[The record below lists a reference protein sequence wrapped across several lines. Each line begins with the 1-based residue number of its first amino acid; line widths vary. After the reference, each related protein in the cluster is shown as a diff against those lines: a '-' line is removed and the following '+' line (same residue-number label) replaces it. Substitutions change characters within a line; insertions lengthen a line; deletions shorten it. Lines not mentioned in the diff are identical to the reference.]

1 LGDRNESLLKL
12 ADAAGTH
19 DKITGAKPPRSEMAT
34 RNSDKNLELKV
45 GVFVLMGLGVLA
57 VLLVQFGRI
66 GEGFRSYYGLVLK
79 FPDASGLLKG
89 SDVLLAGAKIGH
101 VSGGPRLAESGLG
114 VDVPVRIFDYVQIPA
129 GSRFTVGSSGLLG
142 DRFVAVTAPQR
153 ITQEVIPKN
162 SVIEGTRETGID
174 DLTKEGGLLVTDL
187 RTAVQNVNAAIS
199 KLNDDA
205 LSQKNLDNIKS
216 AVENLNTVTTSLA
229 ASTQK
234 VDGVLEKAN
243 ETMEAAKKAAD
254 DLPPAIADA
263 RKTIQAATEL
273 IQKAST
279 GKGALPTLLS
289 NQEFAND
296 LRALISNLRTHGV
309 LWYRDSAAKEDAR
322 AATERQQS
330 PPRRNPKP

>member
-1 LGDRNESLLKL
+1 
-12 ADAAGTH
+12 
-19 DKITGAKPPRSEMAT
+19 MAT
-34 RNSDKNLELKV
+34 RYTDKGLELKV
-45 GVFVLMGLGVLA
+45 GAFVLVGLGVLA
-57 VLLVQFGRI
+57 VLLVQFGRL
-66 GEGFRSYYGLVLK
+66 GEGFRTYYGLLVK

-101 VSGGPRLAESGLG
+101 VSGGPRLAESGQG
-114 VDVPVRIFDYVQIPA
+114 VEVPLRIFGFVQIPA

-153 ITQEVIPKN
+153 ITQEYVPKN

-187 RTAVQNVNAAIS
+187 RTAVQNVNEAIS
-199 KLNDDA
+199 KLNNDA
-205 LSQKNLDNIKS
+205 LSQTNLDNIKA

-234 VDGVLEKAN
+234 VDGVLEKAG
-243 ETMEAAKKAAD
+243 ETMDSAKKAAD
-254 DLPPAIADA
+254 DLPAAITDA

-273 IQKAST
+273 IEKAST
-279 GKGALPTLLS
+279 GKGALATLLT

-296 LRALISNLRTHGV
+296 LRALVSNLRAHGV
-309 LWYRDSAAKEDAR
+309 LFYRDSAAKEQP
-322 AATERQQS
+322 RQQAA
-330 PPRRNPKP
+330 PRRNTRP